1 MKKKITNHTNHTI
14 ILRTFHYY
22 CYKALHYIL
31 LFTNKVLY
39 YMGFH
44 FLVLKFLIM
53 ILWFMICVI
62 AIFLLHCQPL
72 CFSVL
77 LLRRQVRWDFLLV
90 GTVVFGAIFLWDS
103 RLWVFLQNLLLVYPE
118 KCWFLRESWLTLQ
131 KEKEKKA
138 SPASPP
144 TPLRVERGVIREIPL
159 SWW

>member
-90 GTVVFGAIFLWDS
+90 GTVVFWGYLS
-103 RLWVFLQNLLLVYPE
+103 VGQSVVSVFTELAARVPRKMLVFE
-118 KCWFLRESWLTLQ
+118 GIVINFAKR
-131 KEKEKKA
+131 KEK
-138 SPASPP
+138 SLTPASPP
-144 TPLRVERGVIREIPL
+144 TPLRVERGVIREIAL